1 MREPEGESRFRF
13 LFWRTDFVGVA
24 MIVSGL
30 FFLLV
35 NFKLI
40 PASDFVL
47 PRVLGIL
54 FIMVGL
60 IFLFF
65 SGAGRWL
72 TWFVIPAGA
81 FLTLGIVTLVFGW
94 NRFFSLDS
102 ASLFSLGFG
111 LTFLALFCIRRGHWW
126 VLIPSGVFIGL
137 AIGVEIGAGFPI
149 IGWHPVAAL
158 FCPGDLLPRHLA
170 LLRAEEADAVEPPRG
185 GDHRDASFLYL
196 LGILLARWSI
206 LWPVVLLLAG
216 LADSSVDRRS
226 RSGARREETM
236 IAACSAAH
244 WRRGARGGNRSAAG
258 AAAAATRRSIGADI
272 VTN

>member
-1 MREPEGESRFRF
+1 MRGHKGESRFRF
-13 LFWRTDFVGVA
+13 LFWRTDFVGIA

-40 PASDFVL
+40 PASDFL
-47 PRVLGIL
+47 PPRVLGIL

-81 FLTLGIVTLVFGW
+81 FFTVGIVTLVFGW

-111 LTFLALFCIRRGHWW
+111 LTFLTLFWYRRGHWW
-126 VLIPSGVFIGL
+126 VLIPSGVFIGS
-137 AIGVEIGAGFPI
+137 AAGVEIGGRVPI
-149 IGWHPVAAL
+149 IGWHPVAPL
-158 FCPGDLLPRHLA
+158 FCLGISFLVIWLYSVQKKRMRWSLF
-170 LLRAEEADAVEPPRG
+170 VG
-185 GDHRDASFLYL
+185 TIVVTVSFLYL

-216 LADSSVDRRS
+216 LLIPLWIAVADRRE
-226 RSGARREETM
+226 REK
-236 IAACSAAH
+236 
-244 WRRGARGGNRSAAG
+244 R
-258 AAAAATRRSIGADI
+258 
-272 VTN
+272 

>member
-1 MREPEGESRFRF
+1 MKEHKGESRFRF
-13 LFWRTDFVGVA
+13 LFWRTDFVGIA
-24 MIVSGL
+24 MIVCGA

-47 PRVLGIL
+47 PRVLGIF

-81 FLTLGIVTLVFGW
+81 LLTVGIVTLVFGW

-111 LTFLALFCIRRGHWW
+111 LTFLTLFWYRRGHWW
-126 VLIPSGVFIGL
+126 VLIPSGVFIGSAVGL
-137 AIGVEIGAGFPI
+137 QIGYRFPT
-149 IGWHPVAAL
+149 IGWHPVAQL
-158 FCPGDLLPRHLA
+158 FCLGISFLVIWLYSVQKKRMRWSLIVGA
-170 LLRAEEADAVEPPRG
+170 LVVSV
-185 GDHRDASFLYL
+185 SFLYL

-206 LWPVVLLLAG
+206 LWPIVLLLAG
-216 LADSSVDRRS
+216 LLIPLWMAVADRR
-226 RSGARREETM
+226 ARWER
-236 IAACSAAH
+236 
-244 WRRGARGGNRSAAG
+244 
-258 AAAAATRRSIGADI
+258 
-272 VTN
+272 

>member
-1 MREPEGESRFRF
+1 MKERKGEPRFRF
-13 LFWRTDFVGVA
+13 LFWRTDFVGFA
-24 MIVSGL
+24 MIVCGL

-40 PASDFVL
+40 PVSDFVL

-54 FIMVGL
+54 FVMIGL

-94 NRFFSLDS
+94 NRFFSFDS

-111 LTFLALFCIRRGHWW
+111 LTFLTLFSFRRGHWW
-126 VLIPSGVFIGL
+126 MLIPTGAFIGL
-137 AIGVEIGAGFPI
+137 AIWVEMGSRYPV
-149 IGWHPVAAL
+149 IGWHPVAPILCLGIAFLVIWMYAVQKRRLWWSLLVGAL
-158 FCPGDLLPRHLA
+158 
-170 LLRAEEADAVEPPRG
+170 VVT
-185 GDHRDASFLYL
+185 ASFLYL

-216 LADSSVDRRS
+216 LLIPLWLVFADRRKH
-226 RSGARREETM
+226 GEDA
-236 IAACSAAH
+236 
-244 WRRGARGGNRSAAG
+244 
-258 AAAAATRRSIGADI
+258 
-272 VTN
+272 

>member
-1 MREPEGESRFRF
+1 MKERKGEPRFRF
-13 LFWRTDFVGVA
+13 LFWRTDFVGFA
-24 MIVSGL
+24 MIVCGL

-35 NFKLI
+35 NFKLV
-40 PASDFVL
+40 PVSDFVL

-54 FIMVGL
+54 FVMIGL

-94 NRFFSLDS
+94 NRFFSFDS

-111 LTFLALFCIRRGHWW
+111 LTFLTLFSFRRGHWW
-126 VLIPSGVFIGL
+126 MLIPTGVFIGL
-137 AIGVEIGAGFPI
+137 AIWVEMGSRYPV
-149 IGWHPVAAL
+149 IGWHPVAPILCLGIAFLVIWLYAVQKRRLWWSLLVGAL
-158 FCPGDLLPRHLA
+158 
-170 LLRAEEADAVEPPRG
+170 VVT
-185 GDHRDASFLYL
+185 ASFLYL

-216 LADSSVDRRS
+216 LLIPLWIVFADRRKH
-226 RSGARREETM
+226 GED
-236 IAACSAAH
+236 
-244 WRRGARGGNRSAAG
+244 G
-258 AAAAATRRSIGADI
+258 
-272 VTN
+272 

>member
-1 MREPEGESRFRF
+1 MRPRKDAPELRF

-24 MIVSGL
+24 MVVTGA

-35 NFKLI
+35 NFHVI
-40 PASDFVL
+40 PSSDFVV

-54 FIMVGL
+54 FTMVGL
-60 IFLFF
+60 IFLFL

-94 NRFFSLDS
+94 NRFFSADS

-111 LTFLALFCIRRGHWW
+111 LTFLLLFYFRRGRWW

-137 AIGVEIGAGFPI
+137 AAWVEMIGRVAV
-149 IGWHPVAAL
+149 IGWHPVAPLLFLGISFFVIWLYSVEKQRMRWSLLVGAL
-158 FCPGDLLPRHLA
+158 
-170 LLRAEEADAVEPPRG
+170 VVS
-185 GDHRDASFLYL
+185 ASFLYL

-206 LWPVVLLLAG
+206 LWPVILLLVGLLFPLWVVVAG
-216 LADSSVDRRS
+216 RRS
-226 RSGARREETM
+226 KGGA
-236 IAACSAAH
+236 
-244 WRRGARGGNRSAAG
+244 
-258 AAAAATRRSIGADI
+258 
-272 VTN
+272 

>member
-1 MREPEGESRFRF
+1 MKERRGEFRFRF

-24 MIVSGL
+24 MIVSGV

-40 PASDFVL
+40 PASDFVP

-81 FLTLGIVTLVFGW
+81 FFTVGIVTLVFGW

-111 LTFLALFCIRRGHWW
+111 LTFLALFWYRHGHWW
-126 VLIPSGVFIGL
+126 VLIPSGAFVGI
-137 AIGVEIGAGFPI
+137 AAGVEIGGRLPI
-149 IGWHPVAAL
+149 IGWHPVAEL
-158 FCPGDLLPRHLA
+158 FCLGISFLVIWLYSVQKKRMRWSLIVGS
-170 LLRAEEADAVEPPRG
+170 LIVSI
-185 GDHRDASFLYL
+185 SFLYL

-206 LWPVVLLLAG
+206 LWPIALLLAG
-216 LADSSVDRRS
+216 LLIPLLIVIVDRR
-226 RSGARREETM
+226 
-236 IAACSAAH
+236 
-244 WRRGARGGNRSAAG
+244 ARGER
-258 AAAAATRRSIGADI
+258 
-272 VTN
+272 

>member
-1 MREPEGESRFRF
+1 MKEHKAEARFRI
-13 LFWRTDFVGVA
+13 LFWRTDFVGIA

-35 NFKLI
+35 NFKLV
-40 PASDFVL
+40 PASEFVL

-54 FIMVGL
+54 FIMIGL

-94 NRFFSLDS
+94 NRFFSFDS
-102 ASLFSLGFG
+102 ASLFSLGFA
-111 LTFLALFCIRRGHWW
+111 LTFLALFYFRRGHWW
-126 VLIPSGVFIGL
+126 VLIPSGVFTGL
-137 AIGVEIGAGFPI
+137 AVWVAISSRYPI
-149 IGWHPVAAL
+149 IGWHPVAPIL
-158 FCPGDLLPRHLA
+158 FLGIAFLVIWVFSVQKQRMRWSLLVGVLI
-170 LLRAEEADAVEPPRG
+170 VS
-185 GDHRDASFLYL
+185 ASFFYL

-216 LADSSVDRRS
+216 LLIPLWTIFSDRR
-226 RSGARREETM
+226 
-236 IAACSAAH
+236 
-244 WRRGARGGNRSAAG
+244 RRGIN
-258 AAAAATRRSIGADI
+258 
-272 VTN
+272 